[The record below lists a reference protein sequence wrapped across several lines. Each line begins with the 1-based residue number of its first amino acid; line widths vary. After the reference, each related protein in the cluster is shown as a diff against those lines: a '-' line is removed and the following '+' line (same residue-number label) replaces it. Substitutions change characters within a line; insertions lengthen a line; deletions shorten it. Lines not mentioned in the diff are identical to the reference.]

1 MRFDTSQ
8 HMKLGQQMKLAPR
21 MIQSMEILQMALPQL
36 EERIEQ
42 ELESNVT
49 LETFEPGVDE
59 QGLAQ
64 EREEAEREASEGER
78 ELDVKEDGGPDD
90 FERLDAL
97 EQENPEAFDNQ
108 YESARSR
115 AEDLPERDRGVL
127 SRAASSSGDR
137 DAKMDAM
144 ANTEAR
150 GESLTQQLLEQWAFA
165 DVDEELREPGRVL
178 VTHIDDDGYIR
189 TPLAQIVDQ
198 TPGLTAG
205 GKDGEGG
212 KISLETME
220 RALLAVQVF
229 LEPPGVGARDTRECL
244 LLQVDSI
251 IEGER
256 DEAKV
261 AEWERVRLLID
272 QHLDDLVHNRVP
284 KIAQRTGLTPAE
296 IKHCVELMKRLTIHP
311 GRQLIN
317 ETPAAIVPDAIV
329 EYDDDK
335 DVYVPYLADGRVP
348 NLRINQDY
356 VKMATDKGVPKADR
370 EFVRTNLGNAQWL
383 IDALNQRRQTLQR
396 VLNVVVAAQRDFF
409 DQGPQAVR
417 PLPMTQVADQLGVH
431 VATVSRA
438 VAGKYVQTPRGVFPL
453 RQFFTGGTQTDSG
466 EDVSWEAIK
475 AAMREVVDAE
485 DKSNPLSDDAIADG
499 LKAKGIEIARRTV
512 AKYRAQLDIPPAR
525 MRKQY

>member
-1 MRFDTSQ
+1 
-8 HMKLGQQMKLAPR
+8 MKLGQHMKLAPR

-49 LETFEPGVDE
+49 LETFEGTADE
-59 QGLAQ
+59 QAVEQ
-64 EREEAEREASEGER
+64 QRAEADREASEGER
-78 ELDVKEDGGPDD
+78 VLEVKEDGGPDD
-90 FERLDAL
+90 FERLDTL

-108 YESARSR
+108 YESASSR
-115 AEDLPERDRGVL
+115 ENDTYL
-127 SRAASSSGDR
+127 SSSRLDPRELSSGGMSGSGSGGDR

-150 GESLTQQLLEQWAFA
+150 AESLTEQLLEQWSFA
-165 DVDEELREPGRVL
+165 DVDEELREPGKVL
-178 VTHIDDDGYIR
+178 ISHIDDDGYIR
-189 TPLAQIVDQ
+189 APLAQILDQ
-198 TPGLTAG
+198 MPAPSDGSPKPGM
-205 GKDGEGG
+205 
-212 KISLETME
+212 ETLE
-220 RALLAVQVF
+220 RALLAVQVYV
-229 LEPPGVGARDTRECL
+229 EPAGIGARDTRECL

-251 IEGER
+251 GESET
-256 DEAKV
+256 DEARL
-261 AEWERVRLLID
+261 AEWERVRMLID
-272 QHLDDLVHNRVP
+272 QHLDDLIHNRVP
-284 KIAQRTGLTPAE
+284 RIAQKTGLTPAE
-296 IKHCVELMKRLTIHP
+296 IKHSVESMRRLTIHP

-335 DVYVPYLADGRVP
+335 DIYISYLSDGRVP
-348 NLRINQDY
+348 NLRINAEY
-356 VKMATDKGVPKADR
+356 ARMASDKSVPKNDR

-383 IDALNQRRQTLQR
+383 IDALQQRRQTLQR
-396 VLNVVVAAQRDFF
+396 VINVVVAAQRDFF

-438 VAGKYVQTPRGVFPL
+438 VAGKYLQTPRGIFPL
-453 RQFFTGGTQTDSG
+453 RQFFTGGTQNESG
-466 EDVSWEAIK
+466 EDVSWESIK

-485 DKSNPLSDDAIADG
+485 DKTSPLSDDAIADA
-499 LKAKGIEIARRTV
+499 LKAKGVEIARRTV

-525 MRKQY
+525 MRKQF

>member
-1 MRFDTSQ
+1 MKMGQ
-8 HMKLGQQMKLAPR
+8 HMKLAPR

-49 LETFEPGVDE
+49 LESFEATADE
-59 QGLAQ
+59 QAVDQ
-64 EREEAEREASEGER
+64 ERAEADREATEGER
-78 ELDVKEDGGPDD
+78 VLEVKEDGGPDD
-90 FERLDAL
+90 FERLDTL
-97 EQENPEAFDNQ
+97 ERENPEAFDNQ

-115 AEDLPERDRGVL
+115 GDDEYGLGPG
-127 SRAASSSGDR
+127 SRASSRLAGER

-150 GESLTQQLLEQWAFA
+150 AESLTQQLLEQWSFA
-165 DVDEELREPGRVL
+165 DIDEELREPGRVL
-178 VTHIDDDGYIR
+178 ISHIDDDGYIR
-189 TPLAQIVDQ
+189 APLAQILDQ
-198 TPGLTAG
+198 MPPGTPEMP
-205 GKDGEGG
+205 KP
-212 KISLETME
+212 SSETLE

-229 LEPPGVGARDTRECL
+229 VEPPGIGARDTRECL

-251 IEGER
+251 AEAER
-256 DEAKV
+256 DEARRH
-261 AEWERVRLLID
+261 EWERVRMLID
-272 QHLDDLVHNRVP
+272 EHLDDLIHNRIP
-284 KIAQRTGLTPAE
+284 KIAQKTGLTPAE
-296 IKHCVELMKRLTIHP
+296 IKHSVDSMRRLTIHP

-335 DVYVPYLADGRVP
+335 DIYIAYLADGRMP
-348 NLRINQDY
+348 SLRINQEY
-356 VKMATDKGVPKADR
+356 ARMAADKALPKQDR

-383 IDALNQRRQTLQR
+383 IDALNQRRQTLLR
-396 VLNVVVAAQRDFF
+396 VINVVVAAQRDFF

-438 VAGKYVQTPRGVFPL
+438 VAGKYLQTPRGVFPL
-453 RQFFTGGTQTDSG
+453 RQFFTGGTQNESG
-466 EDVSWEAIK
+466 EDVSWESIK

-485 DKSNPLSDDAIADG
+485 DKSAPLSDDAIADA
-499 LKAKGIEIARRTV
+499 LKAKGVEIARRTV

-525 MRKQY
+525 MRKQF

>member
-8 HMKLGQQMKLAPR
+8 HMKMGQHMKLAPR

-49 LETFEPGVDE
+49 LETYEATADE
-59 QGLAQ
+59 QAVEQ
-64 EREEAEREASEGER
+64 ERAESDREASEGER
-78 ELDVKEDGGPDD
+78 VLDVKEDGGPDD
-90 FERLDAL
+90 FERLDTL
-97 EQENPEAFDNQ
+97 ERENPEAFDNQ

-115 AEDLPERDRGVL
+115 ADEDYPSTSRLD
-127 SRAASSSGDR
+127 SRAASSSSGER

-150 GESLTQQLLEQWAFA
+150 AESLTEQLLEQWAFA
-165 DVDEELREPGRVL
+165 DVDEELREPGKVL
-178 VTHIDDDGYIR
+178 ISHIDDDGYIR
-189 TPLAQIVDQ
+189 ASLTQILDQ
-198 TPGLTAG
+198 LP
-205 GKDGEGG
+205 EG
-212 KISLETME
+212 SRPALETLE
-220 RALLAVQVF
+220 RALMAVQVF
-229 LEPPGVGARDTRECL
+229 IEPAGIAARDTRECL

-251 IEGER
+251 SESET
-256 DEAKV
+256 DEARLS
-261 AEWERVRLLID
+261 EWERVRMLID
-272 QHLDDLVHNRVP
+272 QHLDDLIHNRVP
-284 KIAQRTGLTPAE
+284 RIAQKTGLTPAE
-296 IKHCVELMKRLTIHP
+296 IKHSVESMRRLTIHP

-317 ETPAAIVPDAIV
+317 ETQAAIVPDAVV

-335 DVYVPYLADGRVP
+335 DIYTAYLADGRLP

-356 VKMATDKGVPKADR
+356 AKMAGDKAVPKPDR

-383 IDALNQRRQTLQR
+383 IDALNQRRLTLQR
-396 VLNVVVAAQRDFF
+396 VINVVVAAQRDFF
-409 DQGPQAVR
+409 DLGPQAVK

-438 VAGKYVQTPRGVFPL
+438 VAGKYMQTPRGIFPL
-453 RQFFTGGTQTDSG
+453 RQFFTGGTQNESG
-466 EDVSWEAIK
+466 EDVSWESIK

-485 DKSNPLSDDAIADG
+485 DKNNPLSDDAIAEG
-499 LKAKGIEIARRTV
+499 LKAKGLEIARRTV

-525 MRKQY
+525 MRKQF